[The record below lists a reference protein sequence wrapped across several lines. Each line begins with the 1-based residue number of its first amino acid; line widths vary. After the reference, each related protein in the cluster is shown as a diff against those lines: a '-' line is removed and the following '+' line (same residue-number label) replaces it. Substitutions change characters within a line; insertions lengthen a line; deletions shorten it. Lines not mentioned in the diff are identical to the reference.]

1 MKTKYSLLELA
12 IIPKGTSV
20 PELLNQTLQAAQHA
34 EQLGYERFWLAE
46 HHNSLAIASSATQV
60 LIGYV
65 AGGTKTIRVGSGG
78 VMLPNHS
85 PLIVAEQF
93 GTLASL
99 YPGRIDLGLGRAPGT
114 DQLTAMAIRSDRMLS
129 VHNFPD
135 EIKQIQTYLSP
146 ENSTAKVRVP
156 FAEGVNLPIYIL
168 GSSTDSAYL
177 AAAMGLPYAFAS
189 HFATTH
195 LHEALKI
202 YRDNFKPS
210 EVLDKPYTI
219 AGVNI
224 LAADDVEYAEHLL
237 SSLILMFYNVLTGR
251 SDYLQPPAPLT
262 ADMRELWKHPSLQQM
277 LKFTFIGD
285 KEKVRIDTQAFL
297 QETQVDE
304 IMVVSNMYHFKD
316 RLKSLKLFSEVMQE
330 LNK

>member
-1 MKTKYSLLELA
+1 
-12 IIPKGTSV
+12 
-20 PELLNQTLQAAQHA
+20 
-34 EQLGYERFWLAE
+34 
-46 HHNSLAIASSATQV
+46 
-60 LIGYV
+60 
-65 AGGTKTIRVGSGG
+65 
-78 VMLPNHS
+78 
-85 PLIVAEQF
+85 
-93 GTLASL
+93 
-99 YPGRIDLGLGRAPGT
+99 
-114 DQLTAMAIRSDRMLS
+114 
-129 VHNFPD
+129 
-135 EIKQIQTYLSP
+135 
-146 ENSTAKVRVP
+146 
-156 FAEGVNLPIYIL
+156 
-168 GSSTDSAYL
+168 
-177 AAAMGLPYAFAS
+177 
-189 HFATTH
+189 

-224 LAADDVEYAEHLL
+224 LAADDAEYAEHLL

-285 KEKVRIDTQAFL
+285 KERVRIDTQAFL